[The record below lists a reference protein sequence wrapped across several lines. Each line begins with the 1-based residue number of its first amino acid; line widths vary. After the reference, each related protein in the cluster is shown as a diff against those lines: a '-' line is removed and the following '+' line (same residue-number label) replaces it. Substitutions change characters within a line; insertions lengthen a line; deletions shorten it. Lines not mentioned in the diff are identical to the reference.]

1 MLRTQDTIAVCD
13 IETGELLPFS
23 VPADFFTDPSNQN
36 AGLCLGIAPAN
47 TPQPTHTAEDVVEEE
62 ELVVWTPDGNKWG
75 FIVDVW
81 ISDTFDMLTTPEL
94 LQRYATISTVGP
106 ATGERQA
113 C

>member
-1 MLRTQDTIAVCD
+1 M
-13 IETGELLPFS
+13 
-23 VPADFFTDPSNQN
+23 
-36 AGLCLGIAPAN
+36 
-47 TPQPTHTAEDVVEEE
+47 
-62 ELVVWTPDGNKWG
+62 VWTPDGNKWG